1 MRRAI
6 NSKSKFLAGAVEVV
20 EGVNPGALSLIRTSN
35 LEMLAY
41 EGDTRRREYD
51 GDDGRDSPTVKSNIH
66 SAFSFDTDF
75 SGSGD
80 PAVIP
85 SVGAFLQMAGL
96 SRVPNAVSGFDY
108 LIGDP
113 SDMDSGTL
121 LGRRKAG
128 LGDTGGVN
136 YVNYESNGVRGY
148 VGISLQKGND
158 PLFQFRDMKG
168 SYIRPLTQEEL
179 AEIDIVFDAQEYP
192 EVFEDGNVPEFGFN
206 MRVEV
211 PIVGWHSWLFRYQG
225 GYELREVCLH
235 EFMAPNY
242 SGVTVS
248 RSNAINCGGTISQAV
263 PIDFTAKIGWDDSFF
278 ELVESHKNI
287 ITTGLS
293 MQHGTSAGNQLS
305 IKSDF
310 IQIHDLKEVDIDGEM
325 GMDISGTFLDRP
337 VLTIA

>member
-1 MRRAI
+1 MRRII
-6 NSKSKFLAGAVEVV
+6 NSKSKFLAGAVEAV
-20 EGVNPGALSLIRTSN
+20 EGVNPGALSLLRTSN
-35 LEMLAY
+35 LEILAY

-66 SAFSFDTDF
+66 TSFSFDADF

-85 SVGAFLQMAGL
+85 AVDDFLRMAGL
-96 SRVPNAVSGFDY
+96 SRAPNPVAGFDY

-128 LGDTGGVN
+128 EGDTGGVD

-148 VGISLQKGND
+148 VGLAMQKGND
-158 PLFQFRDMKG
+158 PVFQFRDMKG
-168 SYIRPLTQEEL
+168 SYIRPLTIEEL
-179 AEIDIVFDAQEYP
+179 AEINIVFDAQEYP
-192 EVFEDGNVPEFGFN
+192 EVFEDGNVPEFSFGV
-206 MRVEV
+206 RPDE
-211 PIVGWHSWLFRYQG
+211 IVGWYSWLFRYRS
-225 GYELREVCLH
+225 YESREVCLH

-248 RSNAINCGGTISQAV
+248 RSNAINCGGTIAQAV

-278 ELVESHKNI
+278 ELVESHKRV

-293 MQHGTSAGNQLS
+293 MTHGTSAGNQLS

-337 VLTIA
+337 ILTIA